1 MSEHKAIYDVTG
13 LDCSIEEFK
22 MRPCVRHRY
31 SPEFVLPTP
40 DEIKFVRTALLGW
53 PQTKLG
59 AFLGYPIDLKGCPTV
74 RRWERPVD
82 ANNHRAIE
90 YNAWRRI
97 LLAAGV
103 IEGGGST
110 DRRPLSRV
118 YWVNDHGDIRLS
130 ERHFGSC

>member
-31 SPEFVLPTP
+31 SPEFVQPTP

-59 AFLGYPIDLKGCPTV
+59 A
-74 RRWERPVD
+74 
-82 ANNHRAIE
+82 
-90 YNAWRRI
+90 WRRI

-103 IEGGGST
+103 IEGGEDLQIA
-110 DRRPLSRV
+110 DRYLEFI
-118 YWVNDHGDIRLS
+118 G
-130 ERHFGSC
+130 

>member
-53 PQTKLG
+53 PQTV
-59 AFLGYPIDLKGCPTV
+59 TV
-74 RRWERPVD
+74 HRERVD
-82 ANNHRAIE
+82 MKNGTI
-90 YNAWRRI
+90 
-97 LLAAGV
+97 V
-103 IEGGGST
+103 S
-110 DRRPLSRV
+110 
-118 YWVNDHGDIRLS
+118 
-130 ERHFGSC
+130 

>member
-31 SPEFVLPTP
+31 SPEFVQPTP

-59 AFLGYPIDLKGCPTV
+59 AF
-74 RRWERPVD
+74 W
-82 ANNHRAIE
+82 AIPSIQKVARQSGAGSALLMQTIIALL
-90 YNAWRRI
+90 NTTPGGASCWRR
-97 LLAAGV
+97 A
-103 IEGGGST
+103 
-110 DRRPLSRV
+110 
-118 YWVNDHGDIRLS
+118 
-130 ERHFGSC
+130 